1 MRDVYVEWLVK
12 RKQTLTDKLIRIA
25 MMALSVISILLVV
38 FTGQLVMMIIAVAIC
53 VLTYMVYG
61 RTDLEY
67 EYTYV
72 TGELMIDRIM
82 ARSRRKRVETIDTGR
97 IEVVAPLNSPHLDG
111 HKHKKYKECDYSSG
125 VQTQNSHIFV
135 MYHADGKKIILE
147 PNRDLMQ
154 ALRDN
159 LPHKVHIDF

>member
-12 RKQTLTDKLIRIA
+12 RQQTLTDKLIRIA
-25 MMALSVISILLVV
+25 MMTLSVISILLVV
-38 FTGQLVMMIIAVAIC
+38 LTGQLIMMIVAVGVC
-53 VLTYMVYG
+53 VLTYIMYG

-82 ARSRRKRVETIDTGR
+82 AKSRRKRVETIDTNR

-125 VQTQNSHIFV
+125 VQKQGSHIFV

-147 PNRDLMQ
+147 PNRDLIV
-154 ALRDN
+154 ALREN

>member
-12 RKQTLTDKLIRIA
+12 RKQTITDKLIRIV
-25 MMALSVISILLVV
+25 MVIFSVFSILLVV
-38 FTGQLVMMIIAVAIC
+38 FTGQLIMMIFAIGVC
-53 VLTYMVYG
+53 VLTYILFG

-72 TGELMIDRIM
+72 TGELIIDRIM
-82 ARSRRKRVETIDTGR
+82 AKSRRKRVEILDTNR

-111 HKHKKYKECDYSSG
+111 YKHKKYKECDYSSG
-125 VQTQNSHIFV
+125 VQTQGSHIFV
-135 MYHADGKKIILE
+135 IYYAEGKKIILE
-147 PNRDLMQ
+147 PNRDLVV
-154 ALRDN
+154 ALREN